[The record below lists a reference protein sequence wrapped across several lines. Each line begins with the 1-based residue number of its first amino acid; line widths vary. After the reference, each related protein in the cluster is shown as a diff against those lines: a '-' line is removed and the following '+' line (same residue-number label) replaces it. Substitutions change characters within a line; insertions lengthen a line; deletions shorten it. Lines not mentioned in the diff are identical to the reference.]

1 MYLLWSVLQSYY
13 GCLYKRCRNRTNLI
27 LLLGFCFLS
36 LLYLGIF
43 SFHRT
48 KKGKLY
54 VNTNLHI
61 ENCWSFEYD
70 GLQNHYQGK
79 YFKHFT
85 SISDAIEMW
94 LTCFSMS
101 CITES
106 ASFFHPKCPSDPAP
120 RLCGILSSISISS
133 LFFTSM
139 VSMSVCGIAGTRPY
153 KNFSNIAYLKC
164 KLWQSNNSQGI
175 YNLVCYQV
183 VNDGFNNLW
192 KIFVFIH
199 MIWK

>member
-1 MYLLWSVLQSYY
+1 M
-13 GCLYKRCRNRTNLI
+13 C
-27 LLLGFCFLS
+27 
-36 LLYLGIF
+36 
-43 SFHRT
+43 
-48 KKGKLY
+48 
-54 VNTNLHI
+54 
-61 ENCWSFEYD
+61 
-70 GLQNHYQGK
+70 
-79 YFKHFT
+79 
-85 SISDAIEMW
+85 

-106 ASFFHPKCPSDPAP
+106 ASIFHPKSPSDPAP

-183 VNDGFNNLW
+183 VNDGFNNIYTYDMEIRILNRYTISFLNVIQSLVLRCMLIYFQNININMCGKW
-192 KIFVFIH
+192 RLLNRIWVCFVMYDLYAFIVTTTC
-199 MIWK
+199 IKTYF

>member
-1 MYLLWSVLQSYY
+1 M
-13 GCLYKRCRNRTNLI
+13 C
-27 LLLGFCFLS
+27 
-36 LLYLGIF
+36 
-43 SFHRT
+43 
-48 KKGKLY
+48 
-54 VNTNLHI
+54 
-61 ENCWSFEYD
+61 
-70 GLQNHYQGK
+70 
-79 YFKHFT
+79 
-85 SISDAIEMW
+85 

-106 ASFFHPKCPSDPAP
+106 ASFFHPKSPSDPAP
-120 RLCGILSSISISS
+120 RLCVILSSISISS

-183 VNDGFNNLW
+183 VNDGFNNICIYTYDMEIRILNRYTISFLNVIQSW
-192 KIFVFIH
+192 VLRCMLIYFQNININMCGKWRLLNRIWVCFVMYDLYAFIVTTTC
-199 MIWK
+199 IKTYF

>member
-1 MYLLWSVLQSYY
+1 MDIAEVLNY
-13 GCLYKRCRNRTNLI
+13 G
-27 LLLGFCFLS
+27 
-36 LLYLGIF
+36 
-43 SFHRT
+43 
-48 KKGKLY
+48 
-54 VNTNLHI
+54 V
-61 ENCWSFEYD
+61 
-70 GLQNHYQGK
+70 QNHYLGTYLK
-79 YFKHFT
+79 YFT
-85 SISDAIEMW
+85 SISDAMEMW

-106 ASFFHPKCPSDPAP
+106 ASIFHPKCPSDPAP

-183 VNDGFNNLW
+183 VNDGFNNIYTYDMEIRILNRYT
-192 KIFVFIH
+192 ISFLNVIQS
-199 MIWK
+199 